1 MFEIINIFSLF
12 LIYCIVLYLFI
23 SHRNL
28 YNKVLL
34 IESNLINT
42 DKVINKNNDIIEST
56 YSFAK
61 LPKA

>member
-1 MFEIINIFSLF
+1 MFEIINIFSLV

-28 YNKVLL
+28 YNKVLY

-42 DKVINKNNDIIEST
+42 DKIINKNNDVIESQLKKK
-56 YSFAK
+56 F
-61 LPKA
+61 